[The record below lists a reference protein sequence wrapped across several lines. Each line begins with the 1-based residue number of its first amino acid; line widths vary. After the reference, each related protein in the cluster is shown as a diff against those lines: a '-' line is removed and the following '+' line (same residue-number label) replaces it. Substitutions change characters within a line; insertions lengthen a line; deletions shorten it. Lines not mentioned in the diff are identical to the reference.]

1 MYVKMLFKNS
11 PEKLA
16 PDACPKAKNRKRFD
30 PNKSGALQVLM
41 DHEKGTYYPPGPSAW
56 KRIFFGL
63 AEILVSHSVLK
74 VEKYCGNKDAKLLS
88 LLN

>member
-1 MYVKMLFKNS
+1 MLFKNS

-56 KRIFFGL
+56 KRIFFFGL
-63 AEILVSHSVLK
+63 AEIFVSHSVLRM
-74 VEKYCGNKDAKLLS
+74 EKYCSEKNAKLLG
-88 LLN
+88 LLK

>member
-1 MYVKMLFKNS
+1 MYVKMLFENS

-41 DHEKGTYYPPGPSAW
+41 DHEKGTYYPPGPSA
-56 KRIFFGL
+56 
-63 AEILVSHSVLK
+63 
-74 VEKYCGNKDAKLLS
+74 
-88 LLN
+88 